1 MDDDIVLSHVENGIG
16 WLSLNRPNKRNA
28 INFSLAS
35 AVQKKM
41 EEFDTDNSVHVIV
54 IQGSGGSFSAGAD
67 MTEALGAEEEGD
79 RRFNPSRDAA
89 LRVASSEI
97 PTIASIDGPAY
108 GAGALLASG
117 CDLRVIT
124 SQTKF
129 RFPGA
134 DYGLVVGAAA
144 LTTLVGPVIAKELI
158 FTSRVVEAH
167 EALSIGLVNRVVEEN
182 ELQLVTTELAES
194 IVNASPL
201 ATTWAKRVINTAVT
215 GGDAVG
221 IELQSDLILRG
232 GADHIKRFS
241 DATARVTGRSS
252 NQKA

>member
-89 LRVASSEI
+89 LRIASSEK

-108 GAGALLASG
+108 GAVSY
-117 CDLRVIT
+117 T
-124 SQTKF
+124 H
-129 RFPGA
+129 
-134 DYGLVVGAAA
+134 
-144 LTTLVGPVIAKELI
+144 LTLPT
-158 FTSRVVEAH
+158 
-167 EALSIGLVNRVVEEN
+167 NREV
-182 ELQLVTTELAES
+182 
-194 IVNASPL
+194 
-201 ATTWAKRVINTAVT
+201 
-215 GGDAVG
+215 
-221 IELQSDLILRG
+221 
-232 GADHIKRFS
+232 
-241 DATARVTGRSS
+241 
-252 NQKA
+252 